1 MKEPTEFG
9 NENSVVE
16 LVTKAEYDIQIAT
29 AKKYPRSVR
38 QFIQNATE
46 LVTLNE
52 ATSEDCIYALP
63 RAGKTIEGP
72 SARFAEI
79 ILHAWGHTR
88 AGARIV
94 NEDGR
99 FITAQGVCH
108 DLQSNTLITYEIRR
122 RITNK
127 SGKRFDDDMIG
138 VTGNA
143 AASIALRNAIT
154 KVIPKALWEP
164 VYQEARKV
172 VMGDSKTL
180 ANRRASALVHLQKFG
195 VTEEMVLKKLE
206 IKGIE
211 DITLDHLVTLRG
223 IATALKEG
231 EHTMEKIFLDEASS
245 SPSKKPNDINDI
257 LNKSSQ
263 ESFDPQTGE
272 IISPAPAKHND
283 PLNASIDAA
292 MAEQQNT
299 SNNSDNTH
307 IETVDDSEQAEEIFP
322 LDLIPALVSRTG
334 AELKRDASNMIKHL
348 EKTQQEQR
356 KELLERHDPG
366 LLNSLS
372 NKGMGQIKSKITKL
386 LQE

>member
-1 MKEPTEFG
+1 MSEQEF
-9 NENSVVE
+9 NSENSVVE

-29 AKKYPRSVR
+29 ARKYPRSVR

-52 ATSEDCIYALP
+52 STSEDCIYALP

-206 IKGIE
+206 IKGTE

-231 EHTMEKIFLDEASS
+231 EHTMEKIFLDETSS
-245 SPSKKPNDINDI
+245 SLSKKSNDINDI
-257 LNKSSQ
+257 LNNKDK
-263 ESFDPQTGE
+263 FDPLTSE
-272 IISPAPAKHND
+272 IND
-283 PLNASIDAA
+283 KPKDHLNASIDAA
-292 MAEQQNT
+292 MQQT
-299 SNNSDNTH
+299 ITTDPDDADGTPTGDDIPPLTEVPSD
-307 IETVDDSEQAEEIFP
+307 TV
-322 LDLIPALVSRTG
+322 RTG
-334 AELKRDASNMIKHL
+334 
-348 EKTQQEQR
+348 
-356 KELLERHDPG
+356 KELAAAAKLIMAHMANTPKEWRQSILDNYDSG
-366 LLNSLS
+366 LLKALGD
-372 NKGMGQIKSKITKL
+372 KGMGLLASKIKKL
-386 LQE
+386 LE